1 MMTSTESASAT
12 LPPGRSPALTDSTAE
27 PRRSRFS
34 WSVFWSYTGPGWLMS
49 MAYLDPGN
57 LEADLQSGA
66 YTRYQLLYVVL
77 LSTIFGGL
85 YQVLAARLGACTG
98 RHLAQ
103 LCRSEYPPLVSFGL
117 WIMTELAII
126 GSDIQEVLGSAVA
139 FELLF
144 GLPLWLGC
152 LLTGLDT
159 FTFLA
164 IHKAGDSKSR
174 YLEMF
179 FLLLIATMCVC
190 FFADFTMSDPDGM
203 EIIKGVV
210 EPRLDKQ
217 NTMQAVAMVGAI
229 IMPHNIF
236 LHSALV
242 QERKIDTRFP
252 KRVKEANFYF
262 GLEAVMALFVSFLI
276 NAAVVCAFA
285 SSFFSSQCYALSSN
299 PISSLYGRDI
309 QTSCIPTKAA
319 LSSGSA
325 IYDAFSGNVC
335 VFGGES
341 VFGGNV
347 TAKIMNT
354 VSKCSPCYVDGH
366 GIPAVALGSGPT
378 AGYCQEIGL
387 AEAGEAVREALGG
400 YAKVVWAIGLLA
412 SGQASTM
419 TGTYAGQFVME
430 GFLDIRIA
438 AWKRVVLTRG
448 VALVPAIIVALI
460 SQHRQFQSD
469 HFNELLNVLQS
480 VQLPFALLPLLAFTT
495 SKRLMGP
502 HFVNTRWIAALLA
515 VGTALLCSLNYSLVY
530 DILIKNLPEK
540 FSLAA
545 WIGLVTIAGLYVSL
559 LLYLL
564 LIYPSETVPSHYVV
578 LSSAS
583 DSELLPEKQ
592 RKRTGSAEELLLDSS
607 RSSSLEN
614 EGVV

>member
-1 MMTSTESASAT
+1 MTSTESASAT

-85 YQVLAARLGACTG
+85 YQ
-98 RHLAQ
+98 
-103 LCRSEYPPLVSFGL
+103 YPPLVSFGL

-242 QERKIDTRFP
+242 QERKIDT
-252 KRVKEANFYF
+252 
-262 GLEAVMALFVSFLI
+262 SFLI

-387 AEAGEAVREALGG
+387 AEAGEAVREDLED
-400 YAKVVWAIGLLA
+400 
-412 SGQASTM
+412 M
-419 TGTYAGQFVME
+419 
-430 GFLDIRIA
+430 
-438 AWKRVVLTRG
+438 
-448 VALVPAIIVALI
+448 
-460 SQHRQFQSD
+460 
-469 HFNELLNVLQS
+469 LN
-480 VQLPFALLPLLAFTT
+480 
-495 SKRLMGP
+495 
-502 HFVNTRWIAALLA
+502 
-515 VGTALLCSLNYSLVY
+515 LNYSLVY

-592 RKRTGSAEELLLDSS
+592 RKRTGSAEELLLDPAGASAWRTKVS
-607 RSSSLEN
+607 YN
-614 EGVV
+614 ATQQI

>member
-1 MMTSTESASAT
+1 MTTSDSILHAPDAPVPSV
-12 LPPGRSPALTDSTAE
+12 TDCSMR
-27 PRRSRFS
+27 PRRHRFS

-49 MAYLDPGN
+49 LAYLDPGN

-66 YTRYQLLYVVL
+66 YTRYKLLYVVL

-85 YQVLAARLGACTG
+85 YQILAARLGACTG

-103 LCRSEYPPLVSFGL
+103 LCRSEYPPLVSWGL

-144 GLPLWLGC
+144 GLPLWAGC

-164 IHKAGDSKSR
+164 LHRAGDSGTR
-174 YLEMF
+174 YLEML
-179 FLLLIATMCVC
+179 FLLLIAIMCVC
-190 FFADFTMSDPDGM
+190 FFADFTMSDPDGI

-210 EPRLDKQ
+210 EPRMDRQ

-242 QERKIDTRFP
+242 QERKIDTRSP
-252 KRVKEANFYF
+252 QRVKEANFYF
-262 GLEAVMALFVSFLI
+262 SLEAAMALFVSFLI
-276 NAAVVCAFA
+276 NAAVICSFA

-299 PISSLYGRDI
+299 PISSLYGTNI
-309 QTSCIPTKAA
+309 QTSCIPAKAA
-319 LSSGSA
+319 LSSGST
-325 IYDAFSGNVC
+325 IYDAFSGNIC
-335 VFGGES
+335 VFGGVFDGNITADVMNS
-341 VFGGNV
+341 V
-347 TAKIMNT
+347 T
-354 VSKCSPCYVDGH
+354 KCTPCYVDGRESSYTTVLD
-366 GIPAVALGSGPT
+366 IVSGPT

-387 AEAGEAVREALGG
+387 SEAGEAIRESLGG
-400 YAKVVWAIGLLA
+400 FAKVVWAIGLLA

-438 AWKRVVLTRG
+438 AWKRVALTRS
-448 VALVPAIIVALI
+448 VALVPAVIVALI
-460 SQHRQFQSD
+460 SQDHQFKSD
-469 HFNELLNVLQS
+469 RFNELLNVLQS

-502 HFVNTRWIAALLA
+502 DFVNTLWIAVMLV
-515 VGTALLCSLNYSLVY
+515 VGTALLCSVNYTLVY
-530 DILIKNLPEK
+530 DILLKNLPENL
-540 FSLAA
+540 STTVWTLL
-545 WIGLVTIAGLYVSL
+545 IIVAGLYISL

-564 LIYPSETVPSHYVV
+564 VIYPSETVPVHYVV
-578 LSSAS
+578 LPSAS
-583 DSELLPEKQ
+583 NEEQLKRSESIEKP
-592 RKRTGSAEELLLDSS
+592 L
-607 RSSSLEN
+607 LEN
-614 EGVV
+614 EGDSEYEGIV

>member
-1 MMTSTESASAT
+1 MMTTSDSVLLAPDA
-12 LPPGRSPALTDSTAE
+12 LAPPDTDCTMH

-103 LCRSEYPPLVSFGL
+103 LCRSEYPPLVSWGL
-117 WIMTELAII
+117 WIMTEFAII

-144 GLPLWLGC
+144 GLPLWVGC

-164 IHKAGDSKSR
+164 LHRAGDSGSR

-190 FFADFTMSDPDGM
+190 FFADFTMSDPDGI

-210 EPRLDKQ
+210 EPRMDKQ
-217 NTMQAVAMVGAI
+217 NTMQAVAMLGAI

-242 QERKIDTRFP
+242 QERKIDARFP
-252 KRVKEANFYF
+252 HRVKEANFYF
-262 GLEAVMALFVSFLI
+262 SLEAAMALFVSFLI
-276 NAAVVCAFA
+276 NAAVICSFA

-299 PISSLYGRDI
+299 PISSLYGTNI
-309 QTSCIPTKAA
+309 QTSCIPAKAA

-325 IYDAFSGNVC
+325 IYDAFSGNIC
-335 VFGGES
+335 VFGG
-341 VFGGNV
+341 VFEGNV
-347 TAKIMNT
+347 TADIMST
-354 VSKCSPCYVDGH
+354 VTKCAPCYVDGH
-366 GIPAVALGSGPT
+366 ENGYTAVLDIVSGPT

-387 AEAGEAVREALGG
+387 SEAGKAIRESLGG

-438 AWKRVVLTRG
+438 AWKRVALTRS
-448 VALVPAIIVALI
+448 VALVPAVIVALI
-460 SQHRQFQSD
+460 SQNHQFKSD
-469 HFNELLNVLQS
+469 RFNELLNVLQS

-502 HFVNTRWIAALLA
+502 DFVNTRWIAVMLV
-515 VGTALLCSLNYSLVY
+515 VGTALLCSVNYTLVY
-530 DILIKNLPEK
+530 DILLKNLPEK
-540 FSLAA
+540 LSPTV
-545 WIGLVTIAGLYVSL
+545 WTGLVIVAGLYISL

-564 LIYPSETVPSHYVV
+564 VIYPSETVPVHYVV
-578 LSSAS
+578 LPSAS
-583 DSELLPEKQ
+583 DAASATIEQ
-592 RKRTGSAEELLLDSS
+592 RKRSGSIEKPL
-607 RSSSLEN
+607 LEN
-614 EGVV
+614 EGEPENEGIV

>member
-1 MMTSTESASAT
+1 MTTSDTSSLLSPE
-12 LPPGRSPALTDSTAE
+12 PPQSPRNGLTPS
-27 PRRSRFS
+27 PCRLRFS

-77 LSTIFGGL
+77 LSTALGGL
-85 YQVLAARLGACTG
+85 YQVLAARLGASTG

-103 LCRSEYPPLVSFGL
+103 LCRSEYPPVVTLGL
-117 WIMTELAII
+117 WVMTELAII

-159 FTFLA
+159 LTFLGL
-164 IHKAGDSKSR
+164 HRAGAQGGR
-174 YLEMF
+174 YLELL
-179 FLLLIATMCVC
+179 FLVLIATMCVC
-190 FFADFTMSDPDGM
+190 FFADFTMSHPDGV
-203 EIIKGVV
+203 EIAKGVV

-217 NTMQAVAMVGAI
+217 NTMQAVAMLGAI

-242 QERKIDTRFP
+242 QERQIDNRS
-252 KRVKEANFYF
+252 KEKVEEANFYF
-262 GLEAVMALFVSFLI
+262 SLEAAMALFVSFLI

-285 SSFFSSQCYALSSN
+285 SSFFSTQCYELSSN

-309 QTSCIPTKAA
+309 QTSCIPAKAA
-319 LSSGSA
+319 VSSGSA
-325 IYDAFSGNVC
+325 IYDAFSGDIC
-335 VFGGES
+335 VFGWDG
-341 VFGGNV
+341 VYGGDV
-347 TAKIMNT
+347 TTGIMDM
-354 VSKCSPCYVDGH
+354 VKKCTPCYVDGR
-366 GIPAVALGSGPT
+366 GDSVAMTAIGTSPT

-438 AWKRVVLTRG
+438 AWKRVALTRA
-448 VALVPAIIVALI
+448 VALVPAVIVALI

-469 HFNELLNVLQS
+469 RFNELLNVLQS

-502 HFVNTRWIAALLA
+502 RFVNTRWMAALLV
-515 VGTALLCSLNYSLVY
+515 VGTALLCSVNYSLVY
-530 DILIKNLPEK
+530 DILLKNLPDK
-540 FSLAA
+540 LSPGV
-545 WIGLVTIAGLYVSL
+545 WIILVSIAGLYVAL

-564 LIYPSETVPSHYVV
+564 LVYPSETSPSDHAVIPSKLV
-578 LSSAS
+578 TPHPSIDES
-583 DSELLPEKQ
+583 
-592 RKRTGSAEELLLDSS
+592 KRAESAEQPL
-607 RSSSLEN
+607 LEN